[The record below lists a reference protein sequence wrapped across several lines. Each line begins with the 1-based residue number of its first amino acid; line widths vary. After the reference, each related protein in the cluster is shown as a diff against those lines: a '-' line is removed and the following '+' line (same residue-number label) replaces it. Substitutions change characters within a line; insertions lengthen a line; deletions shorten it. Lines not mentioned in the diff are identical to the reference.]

1 MSEYIHGGDIYS
13 QPVRLDFSINV
24 NPLGIPEGVKAAAE
38 ASIERCG
45 VYPDSRCA
53 RLTEALSQKE
63 GVEEKRIVCGNGA
76 ADLIFG
82 LALALKPKKALV
94 AAPSFAE
101 YEKALETVGCRTE
114 HFFLTESENFALRP
128 EKVRKA
134 LKEHDGEGTEKLGLL
149 FLCSPNNPTGQ
160 GVGREDMEQIARWC
174 RQRNIWLAVDQCFEE
189 FLEEPEAYSV
199 VPALKDFP
207 NLVVFKAFTKSFAMA
222 GLRLGYALCASTE
235 LAEGLRQVRQPWSVS
250 AVAQAAGLAALK
262 EKDFLRQTRSLIA
275 KERPWLSAQLE
286 KLGMKVYPSQVNYLL
301 FRAPGRE
308 NLKEELLKREILIRS
323 CANFTGLGEDT
334 YRVCIRRREENRQ
347 LISALK
353 EIEER

>member
-53 RLTEALSQKE
+53 RLAEALSQKE

-134 LKEHDGEGTEKLGLL
+134 LKEHDGEGTEKLDLL

-160 GVGREDMEQIARWC
+160 GVGREDMEQIAR
-174 RQRNIWLAVDQCFEE
+174 
-189 FLEEPEAYSV
+189 
-199 VPALKDFP
+199 
-207 NLVVFKAFTKSFAMA
+207 
-222 GLRLGYALCASTE
+222 
-235 LAEGLRQVRQPWSVS
+235 
-250 AVAQAAGLAALK
+250 
-262 EKDFLRQTRSLIA
+262 
-275 KERPWLSAQLE
+275 
-286 KLGMKVYPSQVNYLL
+286 
-301 FRAPGRE
+301 
-308 NLKEELLKREILIRS
+308 
-323 CANFTGLGEDT
+323 
-334 YRVCIRRREENRQ
+334 
-347 LISALK
+347 
-353 EIEER
+353 